1 MAAIPRS
8 ELLRARRQLW
18 AGHLHTWKQSGL
30 SQAQYC
36 RQHQLSAAT
45 FAWWKRRLATAAK
58 RVRPTAS
65 ANQSGGKDGLFVEL
79 AVSGRDAGATAGQVI
94 YEILL
99 PDHRRLRLGP
109 HFEPER
115 VRQLLQV
122 LEGQC

>member
-1 MAAIPRS
+1 MAAIRRS

-18 AGHLHTWKQSGL
+18 AGHLHQWKQSGL

-58 RVRPTAS
+58 RARPAVS
-65 ANQSGGKDGLFVEL
+65 VNQTGSKDGVFVEL

-94 YEILL
+94 YEIVLS
-99 PDHRRLRLGP
+99 DHRRLRLGR
-109 HFEPER
+109 HFEPEQI
-115 VRQLLQV
+115 RQLLRV
-122 LEGQC
+122 LEGPC